1 MSTRRRVAVAGG
13 AAAVAGL
20 AAAGPVL
27 DHLIGRV
34 ERRLNAITA
43 PTPLPSERALALHA
57 TIRAVDLHADSLLF
71 GRDLLVRGT
80 RGHLDV
86 PRMIE
91 GGVALQVFS
100 AAVKS
105 PRHLNIER
113 NDDRSDDVTSVA
125 VAARWPPRTW
135 RSLPARALFL
145 ADRAHRLEARS
156 DGAFRL
162 IGTREDLAAYLEARA
177 TDPRLTAGILAIEGA
192 HALGPDLSTLDAMVE
207 AGFRMISPAHFF
219 DTAYGGSAHGIG
231 KGGLTPLGRELVREM
246 EARGL
251 IPDVAHASAA
261 TIDDVVG
268 MATRPVVASHTGVR
282 ATADNARN
290 LTDDQLRGIAA
301 TGGLVGHRLLGHGD
315 RRARRG
321 GHRPRDRPRGRRH
334 RRGAR
339 RARLGLGRR
348 GAGPVRRGGPA
359 GAHRRAARGRP
370 RRRDDPRRDGRERA
384 AAVRGVAAVG
394 GDVPRARRRG
404 LDQRRDQRAA
414 RAAPSRSTGR
424 EVTGRSISSAMAS
437 AITSGSDAS

>member
-43 PTPLPSERALALHA
+43 PTLLPSERALALHA

-125 VAARWPPRTW
+125 VAARWPTRTW

-246 EARGL
+246 ETRGL
-251 IPDVAHASAA
+251 IPDVAHASTA
-261 TIDDVVG
+261 TIDDVVS

-301 TGGLVGHRLLGHGD
+301 TGGLVGIGFWDTATGGRD
-315 RRARRG
+315 AQAIARAIV
-321 GHRPRDRPRGRRH
+321 H
-334 RRGAR
+334 
-339 RARLGLGRR
+339 
-348 GAGPVRRGGPA
+348 
-359 GAHRRAARGRP
+359 
-370 RRRDDPRRDGRERA
+370 
-384 AAVRGVAAVG
+384 AVG
-394 GDVPRARRRG
+394 VIGAERVALGSDWDGAVPVPFDAAGLPGLTDALLQSG
-404 LDQRRDQRAA
+404 LDDATIRAVMGENA
-414 RAAPSRSTGR
+414 LRLFAESLPSAAG
-424 EVTGRSISSAMAS
+424 
-437 AITSGSDAS
+437 

>member
-13 AAAVAGL
+13 AAALAGL

-43 PTPLPSERALALHA
+43 PKPRPSERAFALHA
-57 TIRAVDLHADSLLF
+57 TIRAVDMHADSLLF

-125 VAARWPPRTW
+125 VAGRWPPRTW

-145 ADRAHRLEARS
+145 ADRAHRLAARS

-162 IGTREDLAAYLEARA
+162 IGTREELAAYLEARA
-177 TDPRLTAGILAIEGA
+177 TDPRLTAGVLAIEGA

-219 DTAYGGSAHGIG
+219 DTAYGGSAHGVA
-231 KGGLTPLGRELVREM
+231 KGGLTPLGRDLVREM

-251 IPDVAHASAA
+251 IFDVAHASAA
-261 TIDDVVG
+261 TIDDVLG
-268 MATRPVVASHTGVR
+268 MARRPVVASHTGVR
-282 ATADNARN
+282 ATAANGRN

-301 TGGLVGHRLLGHGD
+301 TGGLVGIGFWD
-315 RRARRG
+315 TATG
-321 GHRPRDRPRGRRH
+321 GHD
-334 RRGAR
+334 
-339 RARLGLGRR
+339 
-348 GAGPVRRGGPA
+348 
-359 GAHRRAARGRP
+359 
-370 RRRDDPRRDGRERA
+370 A
-384 AAVRGVAAVG
+384 AAIARAIVHAVG
-394 GDVPRARRRG
+394 VIGAEHVALGSDWDGAVPVPFDAAGLPGLTDALLEAG
-404 LDQRRDQRAA
+404 LDDATIRAVMGENA
-414 RAAPSRSTGR
+414 LRLFAQALPAA
-424 EVTGRSISSAMAS
+424 SSAAS
-437 AITSGSDAS
+437 QAPAVSTTG